1 MRHST
6 VDRPGGFLRTRF
18 CLIVIATLGCGAG
31 SDSTPPAPP
40 QSSQAVATIA
50 LTSPVPDSL
59 FSIPDSVTIVAE
71 ARAASGSVVPGAT
84 ITWSSSDASVASVS
98 PSSGPST
105 TIVALRGG
113 SATITARVATVTAT
127 KAIVVA
133 QRAVALTVAG
143 TPGDTLFS
151 IGDARTLSATARDSR
166 GTTIDAA
173 LIQWTI
179 DKASVATISPTS
191 GATTTVAAAGNGAAV
206 VTARLGGLTAA
217 SSVAVRQRVSRVAVL
232 PAAATIAVGATTQ
245 LLASPLDARSNAVA
259 GLPAATY
266 VSSDS
271 TKARVSAAGV
281 VSGVAPGTATI
292 TVSVQTPDGVVTAGV
307 AVTIGF
313 PTVADMTVQDFQF
326 NPTTVDIVAGG
337 QVRWTWTGFASHS
350 VTSTGS
356 GPLNSPTQASGTY
369 TMTFPTPGRFDYF
382 CKVHPFM
389 TGTVIVH

>member
-40 QSSQAVATIA
+40 QSSQGVATIA

>member
-40 QSSQAVATIA
+40 QSSQGVATIA

-326 NPTTVDIVAGG
+326 NPATVDIVAGG

>member
-40 QSSQAVATIA
+40 QSSQGVATIA

-356 GPLNSPTQASGTY
+356 GPLNSPTQASGIY

>member
-1 MRHST
+1 
-6 VDRPGGFLRTRF
+6 
-18 CLIVIATLGCGAG
+18 
-31 SDSTPPAPP
+31 
-40 QSSQAVATIA
+40 
-50 LTSPVPDSL
+50 VPDSL
-59 FSIPDSVTIVAE
+59 FSIPDSVTVVAE
-71 ARAASGSVVPGAT
+71 ARAASGSVVSAAT
-84 ITWSSSDASVASVS
+84 ILWSSSDASVASVS

-113 SATITARVATVTAT
+113 SATITARVATVIAT

-151 IGDARTLSATARDSR
+151 IGDTRTLSATARDSR
-166 GTTIDAA
+166 GTAIDPA

-191 GATTTVAAAGNGAAV
+191 GAATTVAAAGNGAAV
-206 VTARLGGLTAA
+206 VTARSGGLTAA
-217 SSVAVRQRVSRVAVL
+217 SSVAVRQRVSRVAVV
-232 PAAATIAVGATTQ
+232 PASAIIAVGGTTQ
-245 LLASPLDARSNAVA
+245 LVASPLDARSNAVA

-292 TVSVQTPDGVVTAGV
+292 TVSLRTPDGVVTTGV
-307 AVTIGF
+307 ALTIGF
-313 PTVADMTVQDFQF
+313 PTVADMAVQDFQF
-326 NPTTVDIVAGG
+326 TPTIVDIAAGG

-356 GPLNSPTQASGTY
+356 GPLDSPTQASGTY